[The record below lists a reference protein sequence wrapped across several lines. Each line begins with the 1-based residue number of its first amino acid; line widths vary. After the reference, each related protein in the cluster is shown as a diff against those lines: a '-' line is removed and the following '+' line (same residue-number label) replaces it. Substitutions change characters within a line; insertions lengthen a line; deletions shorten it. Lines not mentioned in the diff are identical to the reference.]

1 MEGFKTYSGYKVG
14 ASHIAKNM
22 GCEDYAATY
31 DGEKVC
37 IAVISDGHGDK
48 KCFRSAQGA
57 NIACDVSIG
66 CVRKL
71 IESSPSSCDAI
82 RKSPDRIITELER
95 TIIREWNNGVNNDLS
110 INPITESELS
120 DLPEDAVEAIR
131 SWQSLNKI
139 YGCTLI
145 MCVVIDSFWFGIHI
159 GDGKCVVA
167 MNNGLYTQPI
177 SWDEVGCVGNRS
189 TSICN
194 SNSFAG
200 FRYVYGTDIPT
211 GLFVASD
218 GIDESFD
225 ESGLN
230 RCYYTL
236 GYWVQTL
243 SKEELDSKMD
253 ELLTQVTN
261 NGSGDD
267 VSIACILSTANDI
280 KKPYASSEQVAE
292 KLKELIDNIKD
303 KETQYDS
310 LTESKRE
317 TSESLA
323 EYKTEIE
330 DLRKKIALL
339 EEQVK
344 DKEQELANI
353 DNNLHDVALQLQKS
367 VAQLPK
373 AKETKERI
381 DQYWKGNGVE
391 IKEDTELE
399 YSPRYSE
406 EQLGN
411 VIAEI
416 EGLHKEEQLVE
427 GINDQLENAANTGNF
442 DDPTEEENDSKEGNA
457 HAVVAQ
463 TEPTKRVDV
472 STGNIR
478 PVESPSDI
486 DVESYRQIA
495 EKNAQSNSETDSKG
509 QKNGFFGGL
518 FGKKISDVREK

>member
-1 MEGFKTYSGYKVG
+1 MEGFKTYSGYKAG

-37 IAVISDGHGDK
+37 VAVISDGHGDK

-57 NIACDVSIG
+57 RIACDVSIR

-71 IESSPSSCDAI
+71 IENSPGSCEAI

-95 TIIREWNNGVNNDLS
+95 TIIREWNYGVENDLS
-110 INPITESELS
+110 INPISENELNN
-120 DLPEDAVEAIR
+120 LPEDAAEAIH
-131 SWQSLNKI
+131 SSNGLNKI

-145 MCVVIDSFWFGIHI
+145 MCVVIDGFWFGIHI
-159 GDGKCVVA
+159 GDGKCVAA
-167 MNNGLYTQPI
+167 MKNGLYIQPI
-177 SWDEVGCVGNRS
+177 PWDEVGCVGNRS

-194 SNSFAG
+194 SNSFSG
-200 FRYVYGTDIPT
+200 FRYIYGTDIPT

-236 GYWVQTL
+236 GYWVQTQ
-243 SKEELDSKMD
+243 SKKELDSKMD
-253 ELLTQVTN
+253 ELLSQVTN
-261 NGSGDD
+261 YGSGDD
-267 VSIACILSTANDI
+267 VSIACILSKANEI
-280 KKPYASSEQVAE
+280 KKPYASSKQVAE

-303 KETQYDS
+303 KEAQYDS

-317 TSESLA
+317 ASKSLTKLKA
-323 EYKTEIE
+323 EIE
-330 DLRKKIALL
+330 ELKKEIALQ
-339 EEQVK
+339 EEKIK
-344 DKEQELANI
+344 DKEQELTNI

-373 AKETKERI
+373 AKETKERV
-381 DQYWKGNGVE
+381 DQYWKENGIE
-391 IKEDTELE
+391 INEDDKLD

-411 VIAEI
+411 IIAE
-416 EGLHKEEQLVE
+416 
-427 GINDQLENAANTGNF
+427 
-442 DDPTEEENDSKEGNA
+442 
-457 HAVVAQ
+457 
-463 TEPTKRVDV
+463 
-472 STGNIR
+472 
-478 PVESPSDI
+478 
-486 DVESYRQIA
+486 A
-495 EKNAQSNSETDSKG
+495 EKLHREVKLAEAPDKQPDISTVKGNTDNPANADKDSGNDKSRAGGVQLKPAERADLRIANEALSDVNAEGSRKITEKNVQSNSEPDSKG
-509 QKNGFFGGL
+509 QKNSFFGSL
-518 FGKKISDVREK
+518 FGRKN

>member
-1 MEGFKTYSGYKVG
+1 MEGFKSYSGYKVG

-31 DGEKVC
+31 DNEKVS
-37 IAVISDGHGDK
+37 IAIISDGHGDK

-57 NIACDVSIG
+57 HIACDVAIE

-71 IESSPSSCDAI
+71 IEGSQSSCDVLK
-82 RKSPDRIITELER
+82 KSPDRIITELER
-95 TIIREWNNGVNNDLS
+95 NIIREWNKGVNNDLS
-110 INPITESELS
+110 TNSITDNELNGLS
-120 DLPEDAVEAIR
+120 EDAVEAIR
-131 SWQSLNKI
+131 SGHSLNKV

-145 MCVVIDSFWFGIHI
+145 MCVVIDGFWFGIHI

-177 SWDEVGCVGNRS
+177 PWDEVGCVGNRS

-200 FRYVYGTDIPT
+200 FRYIYGTDIPT

-243 SKEELDSKMD
+243 QKEELDSKME
-253 ELLTQVTN
+253 ELLSQVTN

-267 VSIACILSTANDI
+267 VSIACILSTVNDI

-303 KETQYDS
+303 KEIQFDG
-310 LTESKRE
+310 LQESKKE
-317 TSESLA
+317 TSESLTELKA
-323 EYKTEIE
+323 EIE
-330 DLRKKIALL
+330 ELKKKIAFK
-339 EEQVK
+339 EEQAI
-344 DKEQELANI
+344 DKENELTNI
-353 DNNLHDVALQLQKS
+353 DNNLRDVAEQLQKNVS
-367 VAQLPK
+367 QLPK

-391 IKEDTELE
+391 VKEDADLD

-406 EQLGN
+406 EQLGK
-411 VIAEI
+411 VVAEI
-416 EGLHKEEQLVE
+416 EGLHKDELSEEDIKGKSEEPPVNNNISGLPNS
-427 GINDQLENAANTGNF
+427 G
-442 DDPTEEENDSKEGNA
+442 DDPVIGNNQVNTERAEPTDTEEITVPTGEF
-457 HAVVAQ
+457 H
-463 TEPTKRVDV
+463 TEIPIGD
-472 STGNIR
+472 N
-478 PVESPSDI
+478 
-486 DVESYRQIA
+486 RQIE
-495 EKNAQSNSETDSKG
+495 EKSVHSDVDQDSRGSKS
-509 QKNGFFGGL
+509 GFFGGL
-518 FGKKISDVREK
+518 FGRKK

>member
-22 GCEDYAATY
+22 GCEDYAANY

-57 NIACDVSIG
+57 HIACDVSIG

-71 IESSPSSCDAI
+71 IENSPSSCDAI

-110 INPITESELS
+110 INPITESELNG
-120 DLPEDAVEAIR
+120 LPEDAVEAIR
-131 SWQSLNKI
+131 SGHSLNKI

-145 MCVVIDSFWFGIHI
+145 MCVVIDGFWFGIHI

-177 SWDEVGCVGNRS
+177 PWDEVGCVGNRS

-200 FRYVYGTDIPT
+200 FRYIYGTNVPT

-243 SKEELDSKMD
+243 LKEELDSKMD
-253 ELLTQVTN
+253 ELLSQVTN

-267 VSIACILSTANDI
+267 VSIACILSTTNDI

-317 TSESLA
+317 TSEGLEEHKA
-323 EYKTEIE
+323 EIE

-391 IKEDTELE
+391 IKEDAELD
-399 YSPRYSE
+399 YSPKYSE

-411 VIAEI
+411 TLAEI
-416 EGLHKEEQLVE
+416 EGSHKDKQLTEE
-427 GINDQLENAANTGNF
+427 IDDQSEITATTGDMDELTNEENA
-442 DDPTEEENDSKEGNA
+442 SKEGNDQDDL
-457 HAVVAQ
+457 VR
-463 TEPTKRVDV
+463 TEPSKRADE
-472 STGNIR
+472 STANLSPIE
-478 PVESPSDI
+478 PPSDVV
-486 DVESYRQIA
+486 VESYRQIA
-495 EKNAQSNSETDSKG
+495 EKSAQSNSESDSKG

-518 FGKKISDVREK
+518 FGRKNK

>member
-57 NIACDVSIG
+57 HIACDVSIG

-71 IESSPSSCDAI
+71 IENSTSSCDAI

-95 TIIREWNNGVNNDLS
+95 TIIREWNKGVDNDLS
-110 INPITESELS
+110 KNPITESELNG
-120 DLPEDAVEAIR
+120 LPEDAVEAIC
-131 SWQSLNKI
+131 SGHSLNKI

-145 MCVVIDSFWFGIHI
+145 MCVVIDGFWFGIHI

-177 SWDEVGCVGNRS
+177 PWDEVGCVGNRS

-200 FRYVYGTDIPT
+200 FRYIYGTDIPT

-225 ESGLN
+225 ESGLY

-243 SKEELDSKMD
+243 SEEELDSKMD

-310 LTESKRE
+310 LAESKRE
-317 TSESLA
+317 TSENLA
-323 EYKTEIE
+323 ELKAEIE
-330 DLRKKIALL
+330 DLKKKIALQ
-339 EEQVK
+339 EAQVK
-344 DKEQELANI
+344 DKEQELTNI

-367 VAQLPK
+367 VVQLPK

-391 IKEDTELE
+391 IKEDAELD

-411 VIAEI
+411 IIAEI
-416 EGLHKEEQLVE
+416 EGLHKEEQSTE
-427 GINDQLENAANTGNF
+427 ETIGQSEIIAATGNI
-442 DDPTEEENDSKEGNA
+442 DDLANEENGTEKDERRADEIRTDPTERA
-457 HAVVAQ
+457 
-463 TEPTKRVDV
+463 DV
-472 STGNIR
+472 NTSNLP
-478 PVESPSDI
+478 PVETPPVI
-486 DVESYRQIA
+486 NVEGYRQIA
-495 EKNAQSNSETDSKG
+495 EKNTQSDSEPDSKE

-518 FGKKISDVREK
+518 FGRKK

>member
-31 DGEKVC
+31 DGERVC

-57 NIACDVSIG
+57 HIACEVSIG

-71 IESSPSSCDAI
+71 IENSPSSCDAL
-82 RKSPDRIITELER
+82 RKSPDRIITELEKM
-95 TIIREWNNGVNNDLS
+95 IIREWNKGVDNDLS
-110 INPITESELS
+110 INPITENELNGI
-120 DLPEDAVEAIR
+120 PEDAVEAIR
-131 SWQSLNKI
+131 SGHSLNKI

-145 MCVVIDSFWFGIHI
+145 MCVVIDGFWLGIHI

-177 SWDEVGCVGNRS
+177 PWDEVGCVGNRS

-253 ELLTQVTN
+253 ELLSQVTN

-267 VSIACILSTANDI
+267 VSIACILSKANDI

-310 LTESKRE
+310 LAKSKRE
-317 TSESLA
+317 TSESLVEHKA
-323 EYKTEIE
+323 EIE
-330 DLRKKIALL
+330 DLKKKIALL

-391 IKEDTELE
+391 IKVDTELD

-411 VIAEI
+411 IIAEI
-416 EGLHKEEQLVE
+416 EGSYKEEQSTE
-427 GINDQLENAANTGNF
+427 ETNGQPEITAATGNI
-442 DDPTEEENDSKEGNA
+442 DDLANGESDSEKDEKQDDEVRTDPTERA
-457 HAVVAQ
+457 
-463 TEPTKRVDV
+463 DV
-472 STGNIR
+472 STLNR
-478 PVESPSDI
+478 PPVETSSVI
-486 DVESYRQIA
+486 NVEGYRQIA
-495 EKNAQSNSETDSKG
+495 EKNTQSNSDPDSKG

-518 FGKKISDVREK
+518 FGRKK

>member
-1 MEGFKTYSGYKVG
+1 MEGFKSYSGYKVG

-31 DGEKVC
+31 DNEKVS

-57 NIACDVSIG
+57 HIACDVSIE
-66 CVRKL
+66 CVRSL
-71 IESSPSSCDAI
+71 IESSPSSCDVLK
-82 RKSPDRIITELER
+82 KSPDRIITELER
-95 TIIREWNNGVNNDLS
+95 GIIREWNKGVTNDLGT
-110 INPITESELS
+110 NPINDNELNG
-120 DLPEDAVEAIR
+120 LPEDAVEAIR
-131 SWQSLNKI
+131 AGHSLNKV

-145 MCVVIDSFWFGIHI
+145 MCVVIDGFWFGIHI

-177 SWDEVGCVGNRS
+177 PWDEVGCVGNRS

-200 FRYVYGTDIPT
+200 FRYIYGTDIPT

-243 SKEELDSKMD
+243 QKEELDSKME
-253 ELLTQVTN
+253 ELLSQVTN

-267 VSIACILSTANDI
+267 VSIACILSTVNDI

-303 KETQYDS
+303 KETQFDS

-317 TSESLA
+317 ALENLA
-323 EYKTEIE
+323 ELEAEIE
-330 DLRKKIALL
+330 ELKKKIALQ
-339 EEQVK
+339 EEQVI
-344 DKEQELANI
+344 DKKNELNNI
-353 DNNLHDVALQLQKS
+353 DNNLRDVTLQLQKS

-381 DQYWKGNGVE
+381 DQYWKENGVE
-391 IKEDTELE
+391 VREDADLD
-399 YSPRYSE
+399 YLPRYSE
-406 EQLGN
+406 EQLGK

-416 EGLHKEEQLVE
+416 EGLHKEEQLKE
-427 GINDQLENAANTGNF
+427 EPDEKPEETAAIDSAGDLEDTDETSLNIEN
-442 DDPTEEENDSKEGNA
+442 PTEVVKSEPGKEKDTTA
-457 HAVVAQ
+457 
-463 TEPTKRVDV
+463 PT
-472 STGNIR
+472 IEFA
-478 PVESPSDI
+478 ESNYQEGS
-486 DVESYRQIA
+486 RQII
-495 EKNAQSNSETDSKG
+495 EKDELASENQELKS
-509 QKNGFFGGL
+509 QKNGFLGGL
-518 FGKKISDVREK
+518 FRRKK

>member
-1 MEGFKTYSGYKVG
+1 MEGFKSYSRYKVG

-31 DGEKVC
+31 DGEKVS

-57 NIACDVSIG
+57 HIACDVSIE

-71 IESSPSSCDAI
+71 IESTPSSCDI
-82 RKSPDRIITELER
+82 LKNSPDRIITELER
-95 TIIREWNNGVNNDLS
+95 EIIRKWNRGVTSDLS
-110 INPITESELS
+110 ANPITDNELNGLSE
-120 DLPEDAVEAIR
+120 DVVEAIHNGH
-131 SWQSLNKI
+131 SLNKL

-145 MCVVIDSFWFGIHI
+145 MCVVIDGFWFGIHI

-177 SWDEVGCVGNRS
+177 PWDEVGCVGNRS

-200 FRYVYGTDIPT
+200 FRYIYGTDIPT

-243 SKEELDSKMD
+243 QKKELDSQME
-253 ELLTQVTN
+253 ELLSQVTN
-261 NGSGDD
+261 KGSGDD
-267 VSIACILSTANDI
+267 VSIACILSTINDI

-303 KETQYDS
+303 RETQFDS

-317 TSESLA
+317 ASEKLA
-323 EYKTEIE
+323 DLKAEIE
-330 DLRKKIALL
+330 SLRKKIALQ
-339 EEQVK
+339 EEQVL
-344 DKEQELANI
+344 DKENEIKNI
-353 DNNLHDVALQLQKS
+353 DNNLRDVTMQLQKS

-391 IKEDTELE
+391 VKEYVDLD

-406 EQLGN
+406 EQLEK
-411 VIAEI
+411 VIAEVVKN
-416 EGLHKEEQLVE
+416 EPDKAA
-427 GINDQLENAANTGNF
+427 GISVPQTDFIASNYE
-442 DDPTEEENDSKEGNA
+442 EGNRKILDKS
-457 HAVVAQ
+457 V
-463 TEPTKRVDV
+463 
-472 STGNIR
+472 
-478 PVESPSDI
+478 PVGGDPS
-486 DVESYRQIA
+486 
-495 EKNAQSNSETDSKG
+495 SKS
-509 QKNGFFGGL
+509 QKNGLFGGL
-518 FGKKISDVREK
+518 FGRKK

>member
-1 MEGFKTYSGYKVG
+1 MEGFKTYSGYTVG

-22 GCEDYAATY
+22 GCEDYATTY

-48 KCFRSAQGA
+48 RCFRSAKGA
-57 NIACDVSIG
+57 HIACDISIG

-71 IESSPSSCDAI
+71 IEKSADSCDAI

-95 TIIREWNNGVNNDLS
+95 TIIREWNNSVNYDLS
-110 INPITESELS
+110 INPITESELNGLS
-120 DLPEDAVEAIR
+120 KDAVEAIR
-131 SWQSLNKI
+131 FGHNLNKI

-145 MCVVIDSFWFGIHI
+145 MCVVIDDFWFGIHI

-177 SWDEVGCVGNRS
+177 PWDEVGCVGNRS

-200 FRYVYGTDIPT
+200 FRYIYGTDIPI

-243 SKEELDSKMD
+243 PKEELDSKMD
-253 ELLTQVTN
+253 ELLSQVTN

-280 KKPYASSEQVAE
+280 KKPYASSEQVAD
-292 KLKELIDNIKD
+292 KLNELIDNIKD

-317 TSESLA
+317 TSESLI
-323 EYKTEIE
+323 ELKTEIE
-330 DLRKKIALL
+330 ELKKRIALK
-339 EEQVK
+339 EEQIK
-344 DKEQELANI
+344 DKEQELTNI
-353 DNNLHDVALQLQKS
+353 DNNLYNLVLQLQKS

-381 DQYWKGNGVE
+381 DEYWKGNGVE
-391 IKEDTELE
+391 IKEDAKLD
-399 YSPRYSE
+399 YLPRYSE
-406 EQLGN
+406 EKLGD

-416 EGLHKEEQLVE
+416 EGSNKGEQL
-427 GINDQLENAANTGNF
+427 
-442 DDPTEEENDSKEGNA
+442 TEETYEQPVITTATGDIDEQTNVEDDSKFDNEQID
-457 HAVVAQ
+457 VAKI
-463 TEPTKRVDV
+463 EPRKTADV
-472 STGNIR
+472 SAVNVSPI
-478 PVESPSDI
+478 ESPMEISVD
-486 DVESYRQIA
+486 SYGQIA
-495 EKNAQSNSETDSKG
+495 KKNEQLNSESDSKG
-509 QKNGFFGGL
+509 TRNRFFGGL
-518 FGKKISDVREK
+518 FGRKK

>member
-110 INPITESELS
+110 LNPITDVELNG
-120 DLPEDAVEAIR
+120 LPEGAVEAIR
-131 SWQSLNKI
+131 SGQSLNKI

-177 SWDEVGCVGNRS
+177 PWDEVGCVGNRS

-200 FRYVYGTDIPT
+200 FRYIYGTDIPT

-236 GYWVQTL
+236 GYWTQTL

-253 ELLTQVTN
+253 ELLTQITN

-267 VSIACILSTANDI
+267 VSIACILSTTNDI

-303 KETQYDS
+303 KEAQYDS

-317 TSESLA
+317 TSESLTENKA
-323 EYKTEIE
+323 EIE
-330 DLRKKIALL
+330 DLKKKIALL

-344 DKEQELANI
+344 DKEQELTNV
-353 DNNLHDVALQLQKS
+353 DNNLHEVALQLQKS

-373 AKETKERI
+373 AKETKDRI

-391 IKEDTELE
+391 IKEDAELD

-406 EQLGN
+406 EQLER

-416 EGLHKEEQLVE
+416 EGSHKEERLTE
-427 GINDQLENAANTGNF
+427 ETNDQSQFTATTDNI
-442 DDPTEEENDSKEGNA
+442 DDSVNDSKNDNEQA
-457 HAVVAQ
+457 DMVEMEQAER
-463 TEPTKRVDV
+463 TDV
-472 STGNIR
+472 STAESS
-478 PVESPSDI
+478 PVEPPSDI
-486 DVESYRQIA
+486 SAEGYRQIA
-495 EKNAQSNSETDSKG
+495 EKNAQSNSEQESKW

-518 FGKKISDVREK
+518 FGRKKEK

>member
-37 IAVISDGHGDK
+37 VAVISDGHGDK
-48 KCFRSAQGA
+48 KCFRSSQGA
-57 NIACDVSIG
+57 HIACDVSIV

-71 IESSPSSCDAI
+71 IESSPSSCDAL
-82 RKSPDRIITELER
+82 RKSPDRIITELEKM
-95 TIIREWNNGVNNDLS
+95 IIREWNKGVDNDLS
-110 INPITESELS
+110 VNPITENELNG
-120 DLPEDAVEAIR
+120 LPEDAVEAIR
-131 SWQSLNKI
+131 SGHSLNKI

-145 MCVVIDSFWFGIHI
+145 MCVVIDAFWFGIHI

-177 SWDEVGCVGNRS
+177 PWDEVGCVGNRS

-200 FRYVYGTDIPT
+200 FRYVYGTEIPT

-243 SKEELDSKMD
+243 LKEELDSKMD
-253 ELLTQVTN
+253 ELLSQVTN

-317 TSESLA
+317 TSESLDEHKA
-323 EYKTEIE
+323 EIE
-330 DLRKKIALL
+330 DLKKKIALL

-344 DKEQELANI
+344 GKEQELTNI
-353 DNNLHDVALQLQKS
+353 DNNLHDVAMQLQKS

-391 IKEDTELE
+391 IKEDTELD

-406 EQLGN
+406 EQLGDL
-411 VIAEI
+411 IAEI
-416 EGLHKEEQLVE
+416 EGLHKEEQIPE
-427 GINDQLENAANTGNF
+427 EINPQLDIRSKTDNIDELTS
-442 DDPTEEENDSKEGNA
+442 EENDSQEDKNQ
-457 HAVVAQ
+457 AVVVQAEL
-463 TEPTKRVDV
+463 TERADV
-472 STGNIR
+472 STANFVSAEPPSNIG
-478 PVESPSDI
+478 VD
-486 DVESYRQIA
+486 SYRQIA
-495 EKNAQSNSETDSKG
+495 EKNAQSNPETGSKG

-518 FGKKISDVREK
+518 FGRKK

>member
-1 MEGFKTYSGYKVG
+1 MEGFRTYSGYKVG

-22 GCEDYAATY
+22 GCEDYATTY

-57 NIACDVSIG
+57 HIACDVSIG

-71 IESSPSSCDAI
+71 FENSPGSCDAI

-110 INPITESELS
+110 INPITESELNG
-120 DLPEDAVEAIR
+120 LPEDAVEAIR
-131 SWQSLNKI
+131 SGHSLNKI

-145 MCVVIDSFWFGIHI
+145 MCVVIDGFWFGIHI

-177 SWDEVGCVGNRS
+177 PWDEVGCVGNRS

-200 FRYVYGTDIPT
+200 FRYIYGTDVPT

-243 SKEELDSKMD
+243 PKEELDAKMD
-253 ELLTQVTN
+253 ELLSQVTN

-267 VSIACILSTANDI
+267 VSIACILSKANDI
-280 KKPYASSEQVAE
+280 KKPYATSEQVAE

-303 KETQYDS
+303 KESQYDS
-310 LTESKRE
+310 LAESKRE
-317 TSESLA
+317 TSESLTELKA
-323 EYKTEIE
+323 EIE
-330 DLRKKIALL
+330 DLKKKIALQ
-339 EEQVK
+339 EEQIK
-344 DKEQELANI
+344 EKEQELTNI
-353 DNNLHDVALQLQKS
+353 DNNLHDVALQLRKS

-373 AKETKERI
+373 AKETKESI

-391 IKEDTELE
+391 IKEDTELD

-416 EGLHKEEQLVE
+416 EGSHKEEQSTE
-427 GINDQLENAANTGNF
+427 ETNDQPEITAATGNI
-442 DDPTEEENDSKEGNA
+442 DDLANEENDSKNDDNQA
-457 HAVVAQ
+457 DVVKM
-463 TEPTKRVDV
+463 EPTERADV
-472 STGNIR
+472 STANHS
-478 PVESPSDI
+478 PVEIPSDI
-486 DVESYRQIA
+486 SVEAYRQIA
-495 EKNAQSNSETDSKG
+495 EKNAQSYSEPDSKG

-518 FGKKISDVREK
+518 FGRKK

>member
-1 MEGFKTYSGYKVG
+1 MEGFKTYSRYKIG
-14 ASHIAKNM
+14 ESHIAKNM

-31 DGEKVC
+31 EDEMVC

-57 NIACDVSIG
+57 HIACDVSID
-66 CVRKL
+66 CVRKM
-71 IESSPSSCDAI
+71 IDSSSSSCDVI
-82 RKSPDRIITELER
+82 KKSPDRIITELER
-95 TIIREWNNGVNNDLS
+95 VIIREWNNGVNNDLS
-110 INPITESELS
+110 INPITESELNG
-120 DLPEDAVEAIR
+120 LPEDAIKAIC
-131 SWQSLNKI
+131 SGQSLNKI

-177 SWDEVGCVGNRS
+177 PWDEVGCIGNRS

-194 SNSFAG
+194 SNSFSG
-200 FRYVYGTDIPT
+200 FRYIYGTDIPT

-225 ESGLN
+225 ENGLN

-310 LTESKRE
+310 LAESKRE

-323 EYKTEIE
+323 EHKAEIE
-330 DLRKKIALL
+330 DLKKKIALQ
-339 EEQVK
+339 EEQIK
-344 DKEQELANI
+344 YKEQELINI

-367 VAQLPK
+367 VAQLPR

-381 DQYWKGNGVE
+381 DQYWMENGVE
-391 IKEDTELE
+391 IKEDAELD

-406 EQLGN
+406 ELLGN

-416 EGLHKEEQLVE
+416 VGSHEEEQL
-427 GINDQLENAANTGNF
+427 
-442 DDPTEEENDSKEGNA
+442 TEETNNQPGIT
-457 HAVVAQ
+457 VA
-463 TEPTKRVDV
+463 
-472 STGNIR
+472 TGNI
-478 PVESPSDI
+478 EDQANEEFDSKNDDDQA
-486 DVESYRQIA
+486 DVIELEPRERADMSAANLSSADSLSYISVDGYRQIA
-495 EKNAQSNSETDSKG
+495 EKNAQSNSEPDSKS
-509 QKNGFFGGL
+509 QKDGFFGGL
-518 FGKKISDVREK
+518 FRRKK

>member
-57 NIACDVSIG
+57 NIACDVSID

-110 INPITESELS
+110 LNPITDVELNG
-120 DLPEDAVEAIR
+120 LPEDAVEAIR
-131 SWQSLNKI
+131 SGQSLNKI

-177 SWDEVGCVGNRS
+177 PWDEVGCVGNRS

-200 FRYVYGTDIPT
+200 FRYIYGTDIPT

-253 ELLTQVTN
+253 ELLTQITN

-267 VSIACILSTANDI
+267 VSIACILSTTNDI

-303 KETQYDS
+303 KEAQYDS
-310 LTESKRE
+310 LTESKME
-317 TSESLA
+317 TSESLVELKA
-323 EYKTEIE
+323 ELE

-353 DNNLHDVALQLQKS
+353 DNNLHDVARQLQKS

-391 IKEDTELE
+391 IKEDAELD

-411 VIAEI
+411 IIAEI
-416 EGLHKEEQLVE
+416 EGLHKEEQLTE
-427 GINDQLENAANTGNF
+427 EPNDQSEITAIMGSVDNPVN
-442 DDPTEEENDSKEGNA
+442 DENDSGNEDKQGDE
-457 HAVVAQ
+457 VR
-463 TEPTKRVDV
+463 TELTERADV
-472 STGNIR
+472 RTANN
-478 PVESPSDI
+478 PQVETS
-486 DVESYRQIA
+486 VEINAGGYRQIA
-495 EKNAQSNSETDSKG
+495 EKNTQPNLDSDSKG
-509 QKNGFFGGL
+509 QKNGFFGNL
-518 FGKKISDVREK
+518 FGRKK

>member
-110 INPITESELS
+110 LNPITDVELNG
-120 DLPEDAVEAIR
+120 LPEGAVEAIR
-131 SWQSLNKI
+131 SGQSLNKI

-177 SWDEVGCVGNRS
+177 PWDEVGCVGNRS

-200 FRYVYGTDIPT
+200 FRYIYGTDIPT

-236 GYWVQTL
+236 GYWAQTL

-253 ELLTQVTN
+253 ELLTQITN

-267 VSIACILSTANDI
+267 VSIACILSTTNDI

-303 KETQYDS
+303 KEAQYDS

-317 TSESLA
+317 TSESLV
-323 EYKTEIE
+323 EHKSELE
-330 DLRKKIALL
+330 DLRNKIALL

-353 DNNLHDVALQLQKS
+353 DNNLHDVARQLQKS

-391 IKEDTELE
+391 IKEDAELD

-411 VIAEI
+411 IIAEI
-416 EGLHKEEQLVE
+416 EGLHREEQLKE
-427 GINDQLENAANTGNF
+427 EPNDQSEITAIMGSV
-442 DDPTEEENDSKEGNA
+442 DDPVNDENDSGNEDKQ
-457 HAVVAQ
+457 VDEVR
-463 TEPTKRVDV
+463 TELTLTERVDV
-472 STGNIR
+472 RTANNPQVETSAEINTGG
-478 PVESPSDI
+478 
-486 DVESYRQIA
+486 YRQIA
-495 EKNAQSNSETDSKG
+495 EKDTQPNLDSDSKG
-509 QKNGFFGGL
+509 KKNGFFGNL
-518 FGKKISDVREK
+518 FGRKK

>member
-110 INPITESELS
+110 LNPITDVELNG
-120 DLPEDAVEAIR
+120 LPEGAVEAIR
-131 SWQSLNKI
+131 SGQSLNKI

-177 SWDEVGCVGNRS
+177 PWDEVGCVGNRS

-200 FRYVYGTDIPT
+200 FRYIYGTDIPT

-236 GYWVQTL
+236 GYWAQTL

-253 ELLTQVTN
+253 ELLTQITN

-267 VSIACILSTANDI
+267 VSIACILSTTNDI

-303 KETQYDS
+303 KEAQYDS

-317 TSESLA
+317 TSESLV
-323 EYKTEIE
+323 EHKSELE
-330 DLRKKIALL
+330 DLRNKIALL

-353 DNNLHDVALQLQKS
+353 DNNLHDVARQLQKS

-391 IKEDTELE
+391 IKEDAELD

-411 VIAEI
+411 IIAEI
-416 EGLHKEEQLVE
+416 EGLHREERLKEKP
-427 GINDQLENAANTGNF
+427 NDQSEITAIMGSV
-442 DDPTEEENDSKEGNA
+442 DDPVNDENDSGNEDKQ
-457 HAVVAQ
+457 VDEVR
-463 TEPTKRVDV
+463 TELTLTERVDV
-472 STGNIR
+472 RTANNPQVETSAEINTGG
-478 PVESPSDI
+478 
-486 DVESYRQIA
+486 YRQIA
-495 EKNAQSNSETDSKG
+495 EKDTQPNLDSDSKG
-509 QKNGFFGGL
+509 QKNGFFGNL
-518 FGKKISDVREK
+518 FGRKK

>member
-37 IAVISDGHGDK
+37 IAAISDGHGDK

-110 INPITESELS
+110 LNPITDVELNG
-120 DLPEDAVEAIR
+120 LPEGAVEAIR
-131 SWQSLNKI
+131 SGQSLNKI

-177 SWDEVGCVGNRS
+177 PWDEVGCVGNRS

-200 FRYVYGTDIPT
+200 FRYIYGTDIPT

-236 GYWVQTL
+236 GYWAQTL

-253 ELLTQVTN
+253 ELLTQITN

-267 VSIACILSTANDI
+267 VSIACILSTTNDI

-303 KETQYDS
+303 KEAQYDS

-317 TSESLA
+317 TSESLV
-323 EYKTEIE
+323 EHKSELE
-330 DLRKKIALL
+330 DLRNKIALL

-353 DNNLHDVALQLQKS
+353 DNNLHDVARQLQKS

-391 IKEDTELE
+391 IKEDAELD

-411 VIAEI
+411 IIAEI
-416 EGLHKEEQLVE
+416 EGLHREEQLKE
-427 GINDQLENAANTGNF
+427 EPNDQSEITAIMGSV
-442 DDPTEEENDSKEGNA
+442 DDPVNDENDSGNEDKQ
-457 HAVVAQ
+457 VDEVR
-463 TEPTKRVDV
+463 TELTLTERVDV
-472 STGNIR
+472 RTANNPQVETSAEINTGG
-478 PVESPSDI
+478 
-486 DVESYRQIA
+486 YRQIA
-495 EKNAQSNSETDSKG
+495 EKDTQPNLDSDSKG
-509 QKNGFFGGL
+509 QKNGFFGNL
-518 FGKKISDVREK
+518 FGRKK

>member
-31 DGEKVC
+31 DDEKVC

-57 NIACDVSIG
+57 HIACDVSIG

-71 IESSPSSCDAI
+71 IESSPSSCDVI

-110 INPITESELS
+110 LNPITEGEMNG
-120 DLPEDAVEAIR
+120 LPEDAVEAIR
-131 SWQSLNKI
+131 SVQSLNKI

-145 MCVVIDSFWFGIHI
+145 MCVVLDGFWFGIHI

-167 MNNGLYTQPI
+167 MKNGLYTQPI
-177 SWDEVGCVGNRS
+177 PWDEVGCVGNRS

-200 FRYVYGTDIPT
+200 FRYIYGTDIPT

-243 SKEELDSKMD
+243 SKEELDSKID

-310 LTESKRE
+310 LVESKRE
-317 TSESLA
+317 ASESLA
-323 EYKTEIE
+323 EHKAEIE
-330 DLRKKIALL
+330 DLKKKIALL

-344 DKEQELANI
+344 DKEQELTNI
-353 DNNLHDVALQLQKS
+353 DNNLHEVALQLQKS

-391 IKEDTELE
+391 IKEDTELD

-406 EQLGN
+406 EQLEN
-411 VIAEI
+411 IITEI
-416 EGLHKEEQLVE
+416 EGLHKDEQLAE
-427 GINDQLENAANTGNF
+427 EINNQPEITATTGNI
-442 DDPTEEENDSKEGNA
+442 DEPTNEENDAKEDNDQA
-457 HAVVAQ
+457 IVVQA
-463 TEPTKRVDV
+463 EPTERTDV
-472 STGNIR
+472 SATIFP
-478 PVESPSDI
+478 PVEPTSNI
-486 DVESYRQIA
+486 GIESYRKIA
-495 EKNAQSNSETDSKG
+495 EKNAPPNPEADSKG

-518 FGKKISDVREK
+518 FGRKK

>member
-1 MEGFKTYSGYKVG
+1 MERFKSYSGYKVG

-22 GCEDYAATY
+22 SCEDYAATY
-31 DGEKVC
+31 DDEKVS

-57 NIACDVSIG
+57 HIACDVSIE

-71 IESSPSSCDAI
+71 IESSPSACDVLK
-82 RKSPDRIITELER
+82 KSPDRIITELER
-95 TIIREWNNGVNNDLS
+95 EIIRKWNFGVTSDLS
-110 INPITESELS
+110 ANPITDNELGG
-120 DLPEDAVEAIR
+120 LPEDAVEAIHTGH
-131 SWQSLNKI
+131 SLNKI

-145 MCVVIDSFWFGIHI
+145 MCVVIDGFWFGIHI
-159 GDGKCVVA
+159 GDGKCVVT

-177 SWDEVGCVGNRS
+177 PWDEVGCVGNRS

-200 FRYVYGTDIPT
+200 FRYIYGTDTPT

-243 SKEELDSKMD
+243 QKEDLDSKME
-253 ELLTQVTN
+253 ELLSQVTN

-267 VSIACILSTANDI
+267 VSIACILSTVNDI

-303 KETQYDS
+303 REAQFDS
-310 LTESKRE
+310 LTEAKRE
-317 TSESLA
+317 TSEKLA
-323 EYKTEIE
+323 ELKTEIE
-330 DLRKKIALL
+330 VLKKKIALQ
-339 EEQVK
+339 EEQVL
-344 DKEQELANI
+344 DKENELNSI
-353 DNNLHDVALQLQKS
+353 DNNLRDVTIQLQKS

-391 IKEDTELE
+391 VKEDADLD
-399 YSPRYSE
+399 YLPQYSE
-406 EQLGN
+406 EQLGK

-416 EGLHKEEQLVE
+416 EGLDKEEQLKKEPDDKLEETKTIDDIEDAVKAEEISLNVKNPAETYKQESGMQEDISGPQKEITTRNYGKNSRQITDKHVE
-427 GINDQLENAANTGNF
+427 TNEDA
-442 DDPTEEENDSKEGNA
+442 DSK
-457 HAVVAQ
+457 
-463 TEPTKRVDV
+463 
-472 STGNIR
+472 S
-478 PVESPSDI
+478 
-486 DVESYRQIA
+486 
-495 EKNAQSNSETDSKG
+495 
-509 QKNGFFGGL
+509 QKNVFFGGL
-518 FGKKISDVREK
+518 FGRKK

>member
-110 INPITESELS
+110 LNPITDVELNG
-120 DLPEDAVEAIR
+120 LPEGAVEAIR
-131 SWQSLNKI
+131 SGQSLNKI

-177 SWDEVGCVGNRS
+177 PWDEVGCVGNRS

-200 FRYVYGTDIPT
+200 FRYIYGTDIPT

-236 GYWVQTL
+236 GYWAQTL

-253 ELLTQVTN
+253 ELLTQITN

-267 VSIACILSTANDI
+267 VSIACILSTTNDI

-303 KETQYDS
+303 KEAQYDS

-317 TSESLA
+317 TSESLV
-323 EYKTEIE
+323 EHKSELE
-330 DLRKKIALL
+330 DLRNKIALL

-353 DNNLHDVALQLQKS
+353 DNNLHDVARQLQKS

-391 IKEDTELE
+391 IKEDAELD

-411 VIAEI
+411 IIAEI
-416 EGLHKEEQLVE
+416 EGLHREEQLKE
-427 GINDQLENAANTGNF
+427 EPNDQSEITAIMGSV
-442 DDPTEEENDSKEGNA
+442 DDPVNDENDSGNEDKQ
-457 HAVVAQ
+457 VDEVR
-463 TEPTKRVDV
+463 TELTLTERVDV
-472 STGNIR
+472 RTANNPQVETSAEINTGG
-478 PVESPSDI
+478 
-486 DVESYRQIA
+486 YRQIA
-495 EKNAQSNSETDSKG
+495 EKDTQPNLDSDSKG
-509 QKNGFFGGL
+509 QKNGFFGNL
-518 FGKKISDVREK
+518 FGRKK

>member
-1 MEGFKTYSGYKVG
+1 MKGFKSYSGYKVG

-22 GCEDYAATY
+22 SCEDFAATY
-31 DGEKVC
+31 DDGKVSV
-37 IAVISDGHGDK
+37 AVISDGHGDK

-57 NIACDVSIG
+57 HIACDVSIE

-71 IESSPSSCDAI
+71 IDSSPSACDVLK
-82 RKSPDRIITELER
+82 KSPDRIITELEKA
-95 TIIREWNNGVNNDLS
+95 IIREWNKVVNSDLNT
-110 INPITESELS
+110 NPITDNELEG
-120 DLPEDAVEAIR
+120 LPEDAVEAIC
-131 SWQSLNKI
+131 SGHNLNKI

-145 MCVVIDSFWFGIHI
+145 LCVVIEGFWFGIHI

-177 SWDEVGCVGNRS
+177 PWDEEGCVGNRS

-200 FRYVYGTDIPT
+200 FRYKYGTDVPT

-218 GIDESFD
+218 GVDESFD

-236 GYWVQTL
+236 GYWVQTMQR
-243 SKEELDSKMD
+243 EELDSKME
-253 ELLTQVTN
+253 ELLSQITN

-267 VSIACILSTANDI
+267 VSIACILSETNEI

-303 KETQYDS
+303 KETQFDS

-317 TSESLA
+317 ASESLG
-323 EYKTEIE
+323 ELKSEIE
-330 DLRKKIALL
+330 DLKRKIAIR
-339 EEQVK
+339 EEQIS
-344 DKEQELANI
+344 DKEQKLNSI
-353 DNNLHDVALQLQKS
+353 DNNLQYVITQLQKS

-373 AKETKERI
+373 AKDTKERI
-381 DQYWKGNGVE
+381 DQYWKGNGVDV
-391 IKEDTELE
+391 KEDTKLD

-406 EQLGN
+406 EYLGK

-416 EGLHKEEQLVE
+416 EGLHKE
-427 GINDQLENAANTGNF
+427 DQLEDGSKDKLEDSVMIN
-442 DDPTEEENDSKEGNA
+442 DDSELIKNEDNSAIGENPVDEGKTRVAETEDMGETDIS
-457 HAVVAQ
+457 
-463 TEPTKRVDV
+463 
-472 STGNIR
+472 
-478 PVESPSDI
+478 PVEYRR
-486 DVESYRQIA
+486 DVTVGGNRQIVD
-495 EKNAQSNSETDSKG
+495 KSEHSSEETESKS
-509 QKNGFFGGL
+509 QKKGFFGGL
-518 FGKKISDVREK
+518 FGRKNEM

>member
-57 NIACDVSIG
+57 HIACDVSID

-71 IESSPSSCDAI
+71 IESSPSSGDAI

-95 TIIREWNNGVNNDLS
+95 TIIREWNNDVNNDLS
-110 INPITESELS
+110 VYPITEDELNG
-120 DLPEDAVEAIR
+120 LPKEAVEAIR
-131 SWQSLNKI
+131 SGYSLNKI

-145 MCVVIDSFWFGIHI
+145 MCVVIDGFWFGIHI

-177 SWDEVGCVGNRS
+177 PWDEVGCVGNRS

-243 SKEELDSKMD
+243 SKEDLDSKID

-267 VSIACILSTANDI
+267 VSIACILSAANDI

-310 LTESKRE
+310 LEESKRE
-317 TSESLA
+317 ASQSLTELKA
-323 EYKTEIE
+323 EID
-330 DLRKKIALL
+330 DLKKKIALQ
-339 EEQVK
+339 EEQIK
-344 DKEQELANI
+344 DKEQELTNI
-353 DNNLHDVALQLQKS
+353 DNNLHDLALQLQKS

-373 AKETKERI
+373 VKETKERI

-391 IKEDTELE
+391 IKEDTELD
-399 YSPRYSE
+399 YTPRYSE

-411 VIAEI
+411 IIAEI
-416 EGLHKEEQLVE
+416 EGSHKEEQLSE
-427 GINDQLENAANTGNF
+427 EINDQPAIESTTDNIDELTN
-442 DDPTEEENDSKEGNA
+442 EENDSKEDKNQ
-457 HAVVAQ
+457 AVEVQ
-463 TEPTKRVDV
+463 MKPTERADV
-472 STGNIR
+472 STANFV
-478 PVESPSDI
+478 PVEPPSNI
-486 DVESYRQIA
+486 GVESYRQIA
-495 EKNAQSNSETDSKG
+495 EKNTQSYSETESKG

-518 FGKKISDVREK
+518 FGRKK

>member
-1 MEGFKTYSGYKVG
+1 MEGFRTYSGYKVG

-37 IAVISDGHGDK
+37 VAVISDGHGDK

-57 NIACDVSIG
+57 HIACDVSIG
-66 CVRKL
+66 CVRNL
-71 IESSPSSCDAI
+71 IENSPNSCDAI
-82 RKSPDRIITELER
+82 RRSPDRIIIELER
-95 TIIREWNNGVNNDLS
+95 VIIREWNNGVNNDLS
-110 INPITESELS
+110 INPISENELDGLS
-120 DLPEDAVEAIR
+120 EDAVETIR
-131 SWQSLNKI
+131 SGYSLNKI

-145 MCVVIDSFWFGIHI
+145 MCVVIDGFWFGIHI

-177 SWDEVGCVGNRS
+177 PWDEVGCVGNRS

-200 FRYVYGTDIPT
+200 FRYIYGTDIPT

-225 ESGLN
+225 ENGLN
-230 RCYYTL
+230 KCYYTL

-243 SKEELDSKMD
+243 QREELDSKME
-253 ELLTQVTN
+253 ELLSQVTN

-267 VSIACILSTANDI
+267 VSIACILSTTNEI

-303 KETQYDS
+303 KETQFDS
-310 LTESKRE
+310 LTESKLE
-317 TSESLA
+317 TSENL
-323 EYKTEIE
+323 TEINAE
-330 DLRKKIALL
+330 IEELKRKIALQ
-339 EEQVK
+339 EEQIK
-344 DKEQELANI
+344 DKEQELTNI
-353 DNNLHDVALQLQKS
+353 DNNLHDLAVQLQKS

-391 IKEDTELE
+391 IKEDADWD
-399 YSPRYSE
+399 YSPKYSE
-406 EQLGN
+406 EQLGS

-416 EGLHKEEQLVE
+416 EGSHKEEQLTEEPNDQPEITAVIGNTDDLANGENNSENDKNQDDEIRTEPAERSDVRTASFSPLEIPTETNVE
-427 GINDQLENAANTGNF
+427 GYRQIEEKNTQS
-442 DDPTEEENDSKEGNA
+442 DPEPDSKE
-457 HAVVAQ
+457 
-463 TEPTKRVDV
+463 
-472 STGNIR
+472 
-478 PVESPSDI
+478 
-486 DVESYRQIA
+486 
-495 EKNAQSNSETDSKG
+495 
-509 QKNGFFGGL
+509 QKTGFFGGL
-518 FGKKISDVREK
+518 FGRKK

>member
-1 MEGFKTYSGYKVG
+1 MEGFKSYSGYKVG
-14 ASHIAKNM
+14 ASHIDKNM

-31 DGEKVC
+31 DNKRVS

-57 NIACDVSIG
+57 RIACDVSIG

-71 IESSPSSCDAI
+71 IENSPSSCDVLK
-82 RKSPDRIITELER
+82 KSPDRIITELER
-95 TIIREWNNGVNNDLS
+95 EIIREWNKGVTDNLS
-110 INPITESELS
+110 TAPITDNELNGLS
-120 DLPEDAVEAIR
+120 EDAVEAIR
-131 SWQSLNKI
+131 AGYSLNKV

-145 MCVVIDSFWFGIHI
+145 MCVVIDGFWFGIHI

-177 SWDEVGCVGNRS
+177 PWDEVGCVGNRS

-200 FRYVYGTDIPT
+200 FRYIYGTDIPT

-243 SKEELDSKMD
+243 QKEELDSKME
-253 ELLTQVTN
+253 ELLSQVTN

-267 VSIACILSTANDI
+267 VSIACILSTVNDI

-303 KETQYDS
+303 RETQFDS

-323 EYKTEIE
+323 EIKAGIE
-330 DLRKKIALL
+330 ELKKKIALQ
-339 EEQVK
+339 EEQVI
-344 DKEQELANI
+344 DKEHELTNI
-353 DNNLHDVALQLQKS
+353 DNNLRDVAIQLQKS

-381 DQYWKGNGVE
+381 DQYWKENGIEV
-391 IKEDTELE
+391 KEDTDLD

-406 EQLGN
+406 EQLGKAI
-411 VIAEI
+411 VEI
-416 EGLHKEEQLVE
+416 EGFHKDEQLKEEPKDKLEETKVIDNNGGLVKAE
-427 GINDQLENAANTGNF
+427 DTSLSDENLTEVVKSELDEAGGARNTIASPVEFTAGISE
-442 DDPTEEENDSKEGNA
+442 EGN
-457 HAVVAQ
+457 
-463 TEPTKRVDV
+463 
-472 STGNIR
+472 
-478 PVESPSDI
+478 
-486 DVESYRQIA
+486 RQIVD
-495 EKNAQSNSETDSKG
+495 KSEQTSADSDSRG
-509 QKNGFFGGL
+509 QHNGFFGGL
-518 FGKKISDVREK
+518 FGRKK